1 MLPSKKRD
9 AMNTIYSFCR
19 ITDDIVDDNNM
30 SREQKQLKLDE
41 WKNSLSNAFN
51 KKSENELFAELNDCV
66 EEFNIP
72 QRPFFDLIDGMEMD
86 LNKSRYSTF
95 EELKEYCYK
104 VASTV
109 GLMTIPVFGFKNKLT
124 KEYAIN
130 LGIALQL
137 TNILRDIKTD
147 AQSGRIYLPAEDLE
161 RFNYSEQELLTNTY
175 NENFIELMKFQSE
188 RAREFYQHANNNLFP
203 EDKSSMFTARSMQYI
218 YYRLLDKIEQEH
230 FNVFED
236 KIRVSTFNKLFISL
250 SVWIKYKLFT

>member
-51 KKSENELFAELNDCV
+51 KKSENELFIELNDCI

-72 QRPFFDLIDGMEMD
+72 QKPFFDLIDGMEMD

-161 RFNYSEQELLTNTY
+161 RFNYSEQELLTSTY
-175 NENFIELMKFQSE
+175 NENFIELMKFQSD
-188 RAREFYQHANNNLFP
+188 RAREFYQLANNNLFP
-203 EDKSSMFTARSMQYI
+203 EDKSSMFTARAMQYI